1 MIRNLI
7 AAALLLP
14 AGLATATD
22 VTVVGLFPG
31 KAVVTINRGAPRTL
45 SVGQKTAEGV
55 VLVSVDNRAAVIEVD
70 GKKQSLEMGQHFESS
85 ASTGARNAVTLAADT
100 RGHFVADGQVNG
112 GSVRFLVDTGAT
124 LVALPASEARR
135 LGIDYEK
142 GARGYSSTAGGVVP
156 VYRVKL
162 DSVSVGDILLLGVDA
177 VVLEGPGMDVSL
189 LGMSF
194 LNRTE
199 MRREGTTLT
208 LTKRF

>member
-1 MIRNLI
+1 MMRNLI
-7 AAALLLP
+7 AAALFLAP
-14 AGLATATD
+14 GLAAATD

-55 VLVSVDNRAAVIEVD
+55 VLVSVDSRAAVIEID
-70 GKKQSLEMGQHFESS
+70 GKKQTLEMGQHFESA
-85 ASTGARNAVTLAADT
+85 ASTGSRSVVTLAADT
-100 RGHFVADGQVNG
+100 RGHFITDGQVNG
-112 GSVRFLVDTGAT
+112 NTVRFLVDTGAT
-124 LVALPASEARR
+124 LVAIPAADAKR

-142 GARGYSSTAGGVVP
+142 GTRGYSSTAGGVVP

-162 DSVSVGDILLLGVDA
+162 DSVSVGGIEVLGVEA
-177 VVLEGPGMDVSL
+177 VVLEGSGMNVTL

-194 LNRTE
+194 LNRME